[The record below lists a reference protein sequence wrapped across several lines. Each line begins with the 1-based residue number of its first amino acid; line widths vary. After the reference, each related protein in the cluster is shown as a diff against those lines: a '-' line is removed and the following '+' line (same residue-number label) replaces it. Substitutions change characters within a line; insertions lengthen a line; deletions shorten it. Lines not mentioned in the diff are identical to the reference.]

1 MTCRNHS
8 RDSYFVKGVL
18 SKHELLVVVL
28 FVDVGFRL
36 VVEGCRLRPV
46 DLLKRELRVGLEREQ
61 LADELDA
68 TFDGRARP
76 FDDAN
81 LKTKIIKFRNSEH
94 QLDLNKSRLYALFM
108 FDTREI
114 RCFSISNTKH
124 FLNEITTG

>member
-28 FVDVGFRL
+28 FVDVGFRF
-36 VVEGCRLRPV
+36 VVERGRLRPV
-46 DLLKRELRVGLEREQ
+46 DLLKRELRVGLEGEQ
-61 LADELDA
+61 LSDELDA

-81 LKTKIIKFRNSEH
+81 LKTKLIQVSE
-94 QLDLNKSRLYALFM
+94 FWTP
-108 FDTREI
+108 TR
-114 RCFSISNTKH
+114 SK
-124 FLNEITTG
+124 